1 VKLPALQ
8 PKSNRQERR
17 GEEQESTLDDL
28 PSTPLPLHGLQVLIV
43 DDEPDVRELLKAVI
57 EESGA
62 EVIAAASVQEALQV
76 LEQLQPDVLV
86 SDIAMPFEDGYTL
99 IRRVRDLETQGGEI
113 LPAVALTAYLRE
125 EDCEQAIASGFQRH
139 MSKPVDT
146 TQLVTAVAELAG
158 RT

>member
-1 VKLPALQ
+1 
-8 PKSNRQERR
+8 
-17 GEEQESTLDDL
+17 
-28 PSTPLPLHGLQVLIV
+28 
-43 DDEPDVRELLKAVI
+43 
-57 EESGA
+57 
-62 EVIAAASVQEALQV
+62 
-76 LEQLQPDVLV
+76 
-86 SDIAMPFEDGYTL
+86 MPFEDGYTL

-113 LPAVALTAYLRE
+113 LPAVALTAYVRE